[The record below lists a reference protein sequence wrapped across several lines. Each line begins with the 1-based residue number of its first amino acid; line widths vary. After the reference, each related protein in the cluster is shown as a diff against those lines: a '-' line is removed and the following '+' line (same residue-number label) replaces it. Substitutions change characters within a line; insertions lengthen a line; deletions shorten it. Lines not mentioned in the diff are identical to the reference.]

1 MHRKPAWFEKR
12 WFAALPESKSATYP
26 AVVRV
31 LEDGTSEFVGDSAAV
46 VDAARRKLKPVA
58 TDEDGFK
65 IYLEEA
71 QIAWLRVP
79 YLKKLAE
86 WGGPCP
92 RRQDLDPS
100 GIIVGRMPTG
110 RKVSVSHGW
119 DATFHISPSGEKLN
133 ALKQRRAGSREGL
146 LRAREGAPWGSR
158 AKVRYQ
164 TVGAL
169 VADVVFSRFLVPDR
183 RYSDSAGGI
192 FWTANR
198 FTKTRTFQNFSK
210 RAT

>member
-1 MHRKPAWFEKR
+1 MTTLEGATHSIFER
-12 WFAALPESKSATYP
+12 LETMAYLALATFCQRIVNASDKEVKEHLNLEKLMDLP
-26 AVVRV
+26 NTLAGLHCDGSDAFEHISGV
-31 LEDGTSEFVGDSAAV
+31 LEHVT
-46 VDAARRKLKPVA
+46 RKLKPVA

-110 RKVSVSHGW
+110 RKASVSHGW
-119 DATFHISPSGEKLN
+119 DATFHISPSGEKLKH
-133 ALKQRRAGSREGL
+133 LVEELDQLGIGGEEDGVFIDYTGL
-146 LRAREGAPWGSR
+146 WQHGAC
-158 AKVRYQ
+158 AY
-164 TVGAL
+164 
-169 VADVVFSRFLVPDR
+169 
-183 RYSDSAGGI
+183 DSPRPAASMHQI
-192 FWTANR
+192 
-198 FTKTRTFQNFSK
+198 
-210 RAT
+210 